1 MNALEYAEKAGD
13 LFVLPD
19 SVTKIKQL
27 IDDGSASINEVAE
40 VINYDPA
47 IAAQILKIANSA
59 LYKFPTV
66 ITTVNKAI
74 QVIGTDSV
82 YDLVLAYGISHAFK
96 DMNDS
101 EVDFSVFWELGVSCG
116 LLAKYIAQET
126 SAKNPDKMFV
136 CGLLHNIG
144 ELAVL
149 QLTPDVATQCSSF
162 SAEHCPVTLQ
172 NKYLG
177 LSYAQISAELLK
189 LWGIPSEIY
198 APIAH
203 QHASLH
209 KAQSHEEKILQLA
222 SGLALNNVYS
232 EIYNRLDN
240 IEPAQYEILDLDD
253 EDLDAA
259 LDFTNM
265 QLISTLAIFSPS
277 TFSIY

>member
-47 IAAQILKIANSA
+47 VAAQILKIANSA

-66 ITTVNKAI
+66 ITTVSKAI

-96 DMNDS
+96 DMNEG

-149 QLTPDVATQCSSF
+149 QIEPDTAAKCSSF
-162 SAEHCPVTLQ
+162 TTQNCPVTLQ
-172 NKYLG
+172 TEHLG
-177 LSYAQISAELLK
+177 VTYAEISAELLK

-198 APIAH
+198 GPIAH

-209 KAQSHEEKILQLA
+209 EAQSHEEKVLQLA
-222 SGLALNNVYS
+222 ANLALNNVYG
-232 EIYNRLDN
+232 EIYGRLDN
-240 IEPAQYEILDLDD
+240 IEPEQYEELNLDEEAL
-253 EDLDAA
+253 EAG

>member
-40 VINYDPA
+40 VINHDPA

-59 LYKFPTV
+59 LYKFPAV

-74 QVIGTDSV
+74 QIIGTDSV

-101 EVDFSVFWELGVSCG
+101 DIDFTVFWELGVSCG
-116 LLAKYIAQET
+116 LLAKYLAQET
-126 SAKNPDKMFV
+126 AAKNPDKMFL

-144 ELAVL
+144 ELAIV
-149 QLTPDVATQCSSF
+149 QLEPALAKKCSAF
-162 SAEHCPVTLQ
+162 SEQSCPVTLQ
-172 NKYLG
+172 NEYLG
-177 LSYAQISAELLK
+177 FTYAEISAELLK

-198 APIAH
+198 GPIAH
-203 QHASLH
+203 QHAALH
-209 KAQSHEEKILQLA
+209 KPQSHEEKVLQLA
-222 SGLALNNVYS
+222 ANLALNNVYG

-240 IEPAQYEILDLDD
+240 IIPAQYEMLNLDLD
-253 EDLDAA
+253 DLDAA